1 MPTHKP
7 ENKKANK
14 VRIDLLLVDRGLV
27 ESRERAQAMIIAGQV
42 LVNNRKE
49 DKAGSRVPEDAD
61 IRILGEQLRYVS
73 RGGLKLEAALREFT
87 VDVQG
92 KTALDVGASTGGFT
106 DCLLQHGAGKVY
118 AVDVGYGQMAWKLRQ
133 DPRVIIIERVNI
145 RHIDPALVPEPIDI
159 AVIDVSFISLEK
171 VVPSILQFLKPPTE
185 IIALI
190 KPQFEVGK
198 GQVGKGGIVRDE
210 SARTAAIERV
220 TSFFRE
226 TGFEVRGVIPSPITG
241 QDGNVEYLIH
251 AEKHSSCFCH
261 SESFG
266 PSS

>member
-1 MPTHKP
+1 MSTDKP
-7 ENKKANK
+7 DKGKVNK

-27 ESRERAQAMIIAGQV
+27 ESRERGQAMIIAGQV
-42 LVNNRKE
+42 LVNGEKQ

-92 KTALDVGASTGGFT
+92 KSALDVGASTGGFT

-145 RHIDPALVPEPIDI
+145 RHIDPALVPAPVDL
-159 AVIDVSFISLEK
+159 AVIDVSFISLQK
-171 VVPSILQFLKPPTE
+171 VVPSVLQFLKPHAE

-198 GQVGKGGIVRDE
+198 GEVGKGGIVRDE
-210 SARTAAIERV
+210 AARTAAVERV
-220 TSFFRE
+220 TDFFRE
-226 TGFEVRGVIPSPITG
+226 TGFDVRGVIPSPITG
-241 QDGNVEYLIH
+241 QDGNVEFLIH
-251 AEKHSSCFCH
+251 AVRR
-261 SESFG
+261 G
-266 PSS
+266 A